1 MELEL
6 CGYRRKLLL
15 DAIAASGEGAKMQV
29 KTVAIWGALEVPGG
43 YVLLGVLTLD
53 PKRDL
58 FFSVGAPAEW
68 VRSASQME
76 LARALI
82 ETISK
87 EVINCQVKQVP
98 TRH

>member
-1 MELEL
+1 
-6 CGYRRKLLL
+6 
-15 DAIAASGEGAKMQV
+15 MQV
-29 KTVAIWGALEVPGG
+29 KTVAVWGALEVPSG

-53 PKRDL
+53 PSRDL
-58 FFSVGAPAEW
+58 FFSVGALEKWA
-68 VRSASQME
+68 RSASQME

-98 TRH
+98 TCH